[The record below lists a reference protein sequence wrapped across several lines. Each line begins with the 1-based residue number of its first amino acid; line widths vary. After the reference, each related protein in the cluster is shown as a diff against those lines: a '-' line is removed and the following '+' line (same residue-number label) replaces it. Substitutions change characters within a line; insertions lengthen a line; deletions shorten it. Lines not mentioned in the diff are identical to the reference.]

1 MVTVTNDFEGGTNGT
16 TVSTSN
22 AGGTGNTQFN
32 TVSHGTGTTVQF
44 SDEQAAHGGLSVKM
58 ASGATASGF
67 GIRWT
72 TAVGTAT
79 TSYIRFYFYAT
90 GAPASNTRLIQFGN
104 ASGSTV
110 NATVYWQ
117 TNRKFATTNSG
128 IGGGVATTATVPLNQ
143 WVRIEV
149 KVVVNGA
156 SGTHEIRVYLT
167 PDSATADSTNTAS
180 AQNNGTTAVG
190 LWAFGN
196 YFDSKANVPAFYMDD
211 VGVSTTDWLGPAVS
225 GPATVT
231 GDLAASATGT
241 LTAAGTGKATGAA
254 GLAAVA
260 TQALAG
266 IGKTTGAA
274 AVSGTGSF
282 TAAGYAK
289 TTGALSPSAAGSFVA
304 SATTQAAGA
313 ALPLAAGAT
322 LTAAGFAKA
331 AGAVPL
337 AATGTFAAAGFA
349 KTTGAA
355 GLAAA
360 ATQTIT
366 GRATATSALSLAAD
380 SGIEVAGSRI
390 VPPKLGAAS
399 MSALGSFSLMAGP
412 AISFGQLAPAGSA
425 DLALAGAG
433 ASFGLLAAT
442 ATGGM
447 LLLPDTTQVY
457 HGELLLVGE
466 ATYHQWANK
475 TVVPIAFG
483 YLTGEV
489 DA

>member
-241 LTAAGTGKATGAA
+241 LAAAGT
-254 GLAAVA
+254 
-260 TQALAG
+260 
-266 IGKTTGAA
+266 
-274 AVSGTGSF
+274 
-282 TAAGYAK
+282 
-289 TTGALSPSAAGSFVA
+289 
-304 SATTQAAGA
+304 
-313 ALPLAAGAT
+313 
-322 LTAAGFAKA
+322 
-331 AGAVPL
+331 
-337 AATGTFAAAGFA
+337 A

-366 GRATATSALSLAAD
+366 GRATATSALGLAAD

-390 VPPKLGAAS
+390 VPPKFGAAS
-399 MSALGSFSLMAGP
+399 MSAPGSFSLAAGP

-425 DLALAGAG
+425 DLALAGVG

-442 ATGGM
+442 AAGGM